1 MQPLIKKVVK
11 CPDKNKFVLRT
22 ATRGA
27 SFLQRPPA
35 GCGLQGAAR
44 RVFFA
49 MKKVRRVRGAT
60 PKIGFKGVRKQQL
73 PNSNYTKQQLYKTA
87 TTT

>member
-27 SFLQRPPA
+27 SFLQ
-35 GCGLQGAAR
+35 CIKKAAR
-44 RVFFA
+44 YVAAYHYAQGKIVDRKMTV
-49 MKKVRRVRGAT
+49 KVYDQWDKLLDTVE
-60 PKIGFKGVRKQQL
+60 
-73 PNSNYTKQQLYKTA
+73 LYL
-87 TTT
+87 